1 MQFMTRLSE
10 NNRLEIC
17 RSNPTSS
24 FCLKRMLKAR
34 KPKAGIAQAGRIVLS
49 QTDLVQ
55 QTIVNFRAN
64 AMEKH
69 VTHGKDNELGKK

>member
-1 MQFMTRLSE
+1 
-10 NNRLEIC
+10 
-17 RSNPTSS
+17 
-24 FCLKRMLKAR
+24 MLKAR